1 VNGTIPKSWLD
12 VSIYIALHTQPLDS
26 DRHVTVKASLG
37 LRCLSILFSCDHKR
51 WSASLYFDASP
62 PHHHLQ
68 NKQSSFLAGVL
79 RALYPYEHFYDGA
92 TVSIF
97 VPSKTLVQSII
108 CPPASLAFFFT
119 LADLHRMVQ
128 QHLLAEVLIAH
139 DAVLSLHTEPASLH
153 IDQTGNRFPVRT
165 RTQLTVL
172 LRFSLHTLLTIFR
185 TLSHLSLSHFVF
197 LYHFVV
203 VTGLGGTN
211 LYPRICSSQCQI
223 SKPCLHVLLSFS
235 RSRPPETRRS
245 S

>member
-1 VNGTIPKSWLD
+1 MNGTIPKSWLD

-92 TVSIF
+92 SVSIF
-97 VPSKTLVQSII
+97 IPSKTLVQSII
-108 CPPASLAFFFT
+108 CPPASLAFFST
-119 LADLHRMVQ
+119 
-128 QHLLAEVLIAH
+128 LAEVLITH

-172 LRFSLHTLLTIFR
+172 LRFSLHTLLTILR